1 MEESVQPASR
11 GELPRRE
18 VMQTPEEVAAMLRLK
33 ALGWGV
39 RRIAGE
45 LGCSHMTVRRYL
57 AEGGWVAYRG
67 RGRSRT
73 LSGLEEWVGER
84 FRRHA
89 GNADVVRQE
98 LEREKGIRLTLR
110 TVEREVRHLRH
121 ELEAEARATIR
132 FETPP
137 GKQLQIDFG
146 ERRVTIGDENV
157 KVYLFVATLGYSR
170 RLYVRAFR
178 NERQESWFAGVEGA
192 FRHFGGIT
200 EEVLLDNDRGLVA
213 HHDRVT
219 REVEFNARL
228 RAFAK
233 HWGFRPRA
241 CAPYRART
249 KGKDERGVGY
259 VKKNA
264 IAGRRFE
271 SWSALEAHLDEWVR
285 DIADQRMHGTTG
297 EVPIERFQRA
307 EARALRSLA
316 GTPPFE
322 MAREL
327 VRKVQADCVIG
338 VDGNTYS
345 VPWRLIGESVRV
357 VIAGDQL
364 RISHGGRE
372 VAVHHRRSG
381 RFARVVDPVH
391 FAGVVGSGRRAPAQ
405 IAPVSDTVAAPELL
419 RPLLEYERLVG
430 GRW

>member
-1 MEESVQPASR
+1 MDNWMQPASR
-11 GELPRRE
+11 GELPRRDA
-18 VMQTPEEVAAMLRLK
+18 MQTPAEVAAMLRLK

-67 RGRSRT
+67 GGRPRT
-73 LSGLEEWVGER
+73 LSGLEEWVAER

-110 TVEREVRHLRH
+110 TVEREVRHLRR

-137 GKQLQIDFG
+137 GRQLQIDFG
-146 ERRVTIGDENV
+146 ERRVTIGDEIV
-157 KVYLFVATLGYSR
+157 RVYLFVATLGYSR

-200 EEVLLDNDRGLVA
+200 EEVLLDNDRGLVVR
-213 HHDRVT
+213 HDRAT
-219 REVEFNARL
+219 REVEFNGRL
-228 RAFAK
+228 HAFAK

-271 SWSALEAHLDEWVR
+271 SWSALEAHLEGWVR
-285 DIADQRMHGTTG
+285 DVADQRVHGTTG
-297 EVPIERFQRA
+297 EVPIERFRRA
-307 EARALRSLA
+307 EAGALRSII
-316 GTPPFE
+316 GIPPFE
-322 MAREL
+322 KAREL
-327 VRKVQADCVIG
+327 VRKVQADCVIE
-338 VDGNTYS
+338 VDSNAYS

-357 VIAGDQL
+357 VITGDQL
-364 RISHGGRE
+364 RISHAGRE
-372 VAVHHRRSG
+372 VAVHHCQTG
-381 RFARVVDPVH
+381 RFARIVDPVH
-391 FAGVVGSGRRAPAQ
+391 FDGVVGCGSKARLTTGPACE
-405 IAPVSDTVAAPELL
+405 PLGVGELL
-419 RPLLEYERLVG
+419 RPLLEYERAVG